1 MPPAKPRK
9 KKNAVGELVVKQ
21 YQPTM
26 LSYVL
31 PNVDP
36 TDNNG
41 MDDNPKSD
49 DETSPAYKRAIDGLL
64 DWLETDN
71 NYKIVFSQEKIS
83 VGTKPEAMASAWE
96 RAAVFVT
103 AYVNKTRGSRE
114 SEVKYSGLAT
124 RERAHRHKIKNFE
137 VARAA
142 KKTGAGVEERSG
154 ADSFDEQLELDCR
167 HYKRMEKLFG
177 KNPHLVPAFRVT
189 TGLSKGQSIINLTGR
204 TKNVDVQQ
212 APVGECVDRGI
223 PKGVIDVESWTRGEN
238 YNHLSDDE
246 AFEADQDYSQ
256 DPQGVSKNYEGVAF
270 SRYRSQRGSTI
281 TSNTESKKRPHDVAK
296 GESDTISNS
305 NPRRAGPQNLYTHQP
320 PGKNKS
326 LTNDMLNEL
335 LFIKLHKSKGNRSL
349 VPRSYFCL
357 RLFSY
362 SFMTTTFGNVHRQNG
377 QS

>member
-1 MPPAKPRK
+1 PNNSGKKVNPRK
-9 KKNAVGELVVKQ
+9 KKSAVGELVMKQ

-31 PNVDP
+31 PNADSA
-36 TDNNG
+36 DNNE
-41 MDDNPKSD
+41 MDDNPKTD

-64 DWLETDN
+64 DWLETHN
-71 NYKIVFSQEKIS
+71 NYKIVFSQEKTS

-103 AYVNKTRGSRE
+103 AYVNKTRGGRE
-114 SEVKYSGLAT
+114 SEVKYSGPAT
-124 RERAHRHKIKNFE
+124 RERAHRHKIKYFE

-142 KKTGAGVEERSG
+142 MKTGAGVEERSG
-154 ADSFDEQLELDCR
+154 ADSFEEQLELDCR

-189 TGLSKGQSIINLTGR
+189 TGLSKGQSIINLSGR
-204 TKNVDVQQ
+204 TKNVEVQQ

-256 DPQGVSKNYEGVAF
+256 GPQGVSKNYEGVAF
-270 SRYRSQRGSTI
+270 SRCRSQRGSTI
-281 TSNTESKKRPHDVAK
+281 TSNTNTESKKRPHDAAK

-305 NPRRAGPQNLYTHQP
+305 NPRRAGPQNLYTYQP

-335 LFIKLHKSKGNRSL
+335 LFIKLHKSKAKRTIL
-349 VPRSYFCL
+349 IPKPRL
-357 RLFSY
+357 RVNLIERW
-362 SFMTTTFGNVHRQNG
+362 H
-377 QS
+377 